1 MKTHFPIPSIPEQ
14 TKMFASFM
22 SITGAP
28 DSLVKHFKK
37 TGEINNQ
44 LWPMGKLLGITRPP
58 TDMSTPC

>member
-28 DSLVKHFKK
+28 ESLVKHFEE
-37 TGEINNQ
+37 TGKIDGR
-44 LWPMGKLLGITRPP
+44 LWPIRVPVVYDHP
-58 TDMSTPC
+58 DESTPC